1 MFNLDRALIKEYC
14 KTLSAV
20 FKVNQ
25 AGTVR
30 SNVCNVFMTL
40 DYFSAISLCSQ

>member
-1 MFNLDRALIKEYC
+1 MFNRDIALIKQYC
-14 KTLSAV
+14 KTLSVV

-30 SNVCNVFMTL
+30 SNASNVFMTL
-40 DYFSAISLCSQ
+40 DYFLAISLCSQ